1 MTVLFPTSS
10 VNAPTPP
17 PETVATTARAVR
29 RVRMSSATKSR
40 EIQIPIQSLRRG
52 LFVSS
57 VDRDWSETPFAFQGF
72 LIEADHALDLAALYA
87 G

>member
-1 MTVLFPTSS
+1 
-10 VNAPTPP
+10 
-17 PETVATTARAVR
+17 
-29 RVRMSSATKSR
+29 MSSATKSR